1 MLIAAVSR
9 GKQIFQ
15 ALSAWI
21 LLPFSQSGRQL
32 LGWLYSGQVIETVHA
47 TQSLPQLCWAQDGE
61 DLLFADLFPASGFYV
76 DIGANHPDRYSVT
89 KLLYR
94 RGWSGINVDASPGFK
109 QLFDERRPN
118 DTNIESLVGTPR
130 TEVFYEFSEST
141 LSTLNAA
148 RARQLQD
155 LGWDLRGRRDV
166 EVRDLNLLLQEN
178 MPLQTRIDLLSIDVE
193 GEELNLLSTLDW
205 GRWDIQR
212 CLIEIVEPAHQ
223 IPDHPVAQQ
232 LFDQGFELTRVWG
245 RSCLFEQNFQ
255 ADELDRSL
263 S

>member
-1 MLIAAVSR
+1 MLTAAVSR
-9 GKQIFQ
+9 VKQMFR

-21 LLPFSQSGRQL
+21 SLPFTRGGRQL
-32 LGWLYSGQVIETVHA
+32 LAWLHSSQIFDSAHA

-61 DLLFADLFPASGFYV
+61 DLLFAELFPPTGFYV
-76 DIGANHPDRYSVT
+76 DLGANHPDRYSVT
-89 KLLYR
+89 KLLYQ
-94 RGWSGINVDASPGFK
+94 RGWNGLNVDASPGFK
-109 QLFDERRPN
+109 HLFDERRPN

-148 RARQLQD
+148 RAQQLQD
-155 LGWDLRGRRDV
+155 LGWDLKSQRNV
-166 EVRDLNLLLQEN
+166 KVRDLNVLLQEN

-212 CLIEIVEPAHQ
+212 CLIEIVEPAYL
-223 IPDHPVAQQ
+223 IPEHPVAQQ
-232 LFDQGFELTRVWG
+232 LLNEGFKLTRVWG
-245 RSCLFEQNFQ
+245 RSCLFERNFQ

>member
-1 MLIAAVSR
+1 MLAAAVSR
-9 GKQIFQ
+9 MKQIIR

-21 LLPFSQSGRQL
+21 ALPFSQGGRHL
-32 LGWLYSGQVIETVHA
+32 LAWLHSSQVFESAHA

-61 DLLFADLFPASGFYV
+61 DLLFAELFPASGFYV

-89 KLLYR
+89 KLLYQ
-94 RGWSGINVDASPGFK
+94 RGWNGLNVDASPGFK
-109 QLFDERRPN
+109 QLFDSRRPN

-130 TEVFYEFSEST
+130 TEMFYEFSEST

-148 RARQLQD
+148 RAKQLQQ
-155 LGWDLRGRRDV
+155 LGWELSGQRNV
-166 EVRDLNLLLQEN
+166 EVRDLNVLLQEN
-178 MPLQTRIDLLSIDVE
+178 MPPEKRIDLLSIDVE

-205 GRWDIQR
+205 DRWDIQR
-212 CLIEIVEPAHQ
+212 CLIEIVEPAYL
-223 IPDHPVAQQ
+223 IPEHLVAQQ
-232 LFDQGFELTRVWG
+232 LLNQGFKLTRVWA
-245 RSCLFEQNFQ
+245 RSCLFERNFQ